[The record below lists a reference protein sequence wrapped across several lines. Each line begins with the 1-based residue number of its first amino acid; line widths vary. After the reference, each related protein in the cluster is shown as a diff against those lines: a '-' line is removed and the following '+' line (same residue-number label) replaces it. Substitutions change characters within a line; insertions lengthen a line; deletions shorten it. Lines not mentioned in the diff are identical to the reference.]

1 LVASLEEFTTWR
13 IIKEEG
19 EMSNDIVLYQRVSHL
34 EKELDEVLKELS
46 QLKQNYQEVLDM
58 LRSKAAKKEK
68 K

>member
-1 LVASLEEFTTWR
+1 
-13 IIKEEG
+13 
-19 EMSNDIVLYQRVSHL
+19 MSNDIVLYQRVSNL

-58 LRSKAAKKEK
+58 LHSKNEVKEK

>member
-1 LVASLEEFTTWR
+1 
-13 IIKEEG
+13 
-19 EMSNDIVLYQRVSHL
+19 MSNDIVLYQRVSNL

-58 LRSKAAKKEK
+58 LKREK

>member
-1 LVASLEEFTTWR
+1 MQDYT
-13 IIKEEG
+13 
-19 EMSNDIVLYQRVSHL
+19 LYKRLDSV

-58 LRSKAAKKEK
+58 LKKEK

>member
-1 LVASLEEFTTWR
+1 
-13 IIKEEG
+13 
-19 EMSNDIVLYQRVSHL
+19 MSNDIVLYQRVSHL

-58 LRSKAAKKEK
+58 LRSKNGEEK

>member
-1 LVASLEEFTTWR
+1 
-13 IIKEEG
+13 
-19 EMSNDIVLYQRVSHL
+19 MSNDIVLYQRVSNL

-58 LRSKAAKKEK
+58 LRSKNQKREK

>member
-1 LVASLEEFTTWR
+1 
-13 IIKEEG
+13 
-19 EMSNDIVLYQRVSHL
+19 MSNDIVLYQRVSNL

-58 LRSKAAKKEK
+58 LRSKNGEKEK

>member
-1 LVASLEEFTTWR
+1 
-13 IIKEEG
+13 
-19 EMSNDIVLYQRVSHL
+19 MSNDIVLYQRVSNL

-58 LRSKAAKKEK
+58 LRAKNAEEK

>member
-1 LVASLEEFTTWR
+1 MEDFRLYSRLEA
-13 IIKEEG
+13 
-19 EMSNDIVLYQRVSHL
+19 V

-58 LRSKAAKKEK
+58 LRSKSEKREK

>member
-1 LVASLEEFTTWR
+1 
-13 IIKEEG
+13 
-19 EMSNDIVLYQRVSHL
+19 MSNDIVLYQRVSHL

-58 LRSKAAKKEK
+58 LRSKKGEEK

>member
-1 LVASLEEFTTWR
+1 MEDFRLYSRLEA
-13 IIKEEG
+13 
-19 EMSNDIVLYQRVSHL
+19 V

-58 LRSKAAKKEK
+58 LKREK

>member
-1 LVASLEEFTTWR
+1 MQDYTIYKRLDSV
-13 IIKEEG
+13 
-19 EMSNDIVLYQRVSHL
+19 

-58 LRSKAAKKEK
+58 LRSKDREEK

>member
-1 LVASLEEFTTWR
+1 
-13 IIKEEG
+13 
-19 EMSNDIVLYQRVSHL
+19 MSNDIVLYQRVSNL

-58 LRSKAAKKEK
+58 LKKEK

>member
-1 LVASLEEFTTWR
+1 MQDFRLYSRLEA
-13 IIKEEG
+13 
-19 EMSNDIVLYQRVSHL
+19 V

-58 LRSKAAKKEK
+58 LHSKKGEEK

>member
-1 LVASLEEFTTWR
+1 MEDFRLYSRLEA
-13 IIKEEG
+13 
-19 EMSNDIVLYQRVSHL
+19 V

-58 LRSKAAKKEK
+58 LRSKSEKEK